1 MSTLDYLYHHHHIQN
16 EYDDD
21 DDDYYYNNYIDYDTL
36 IDIFYM

>member
-1 MSTLDYLYHHHHIQN
+1 MSTLDYLYHHHIHY

-21 DDDYYYNNYIDYDTL
+21 DDDYYNYIDYDTL